1 MLEMG
6 MEKGG
11 IRDSMA
17 TRQAN
22 AASQA
27 VDMTQNPYMSAASQ
41 SPMSILNPNGLGA
54 GMGTPMNAS
63 PVEPPAPVNAG
74 PDGYDKMMDFIS
86 MLGPGGSLQNP
97 NGGLPQQQRM
107 GSIRQTQPVPNLNA
121 SSGGGPQLGSMFG
134 GQEGTE
140 LIGDGM
146 YENPFAAA
154 GGLMQLIKMAKGLG
168 I

>member
-1 MLEMG
+1 MNPLTGLMKMLEMG

-27 VDMTQNPYMSAASQ
+27 VDMTQNPYMSAAPQ

-74 PDGYDKMMDFIS
+74 PDGYDKIMNFIS

-97 NGGLPQQQRM
+97 NGGLP
-107 GSIRQTQPVPNLNA
+107 RQPSVAPRAGTPLAPVQNLNPA
-121 SSGGGPQLGSMFG
+121 P
-134 GQEGTE
+134 EG
-140 LIGDGM
+140 
-146 YENPFAAA
+146 
-154 GGLMQLIKMAKGLG
+154 GGLMAIIKMMAGG
-168 I
+168 A

>member
-1 MLEMG
+1 MNPLTGLMKMLEMG

-22 AASQA
+22 AAAQA

-97 NGGLPQQQRM
+97 NGGLPQQPSVAPRA
-107 GSIRQTQPVPNLNA
+107 GTPLAPVQNLN
-121 SSGGGPQLGSMFG
+121 PQS
-134 GQEGTE
+134 EG
-140 LIGDGM
+140 
-146 YENPFAAA
+146 
-154 GGLMQLIKMAKGLG
+154 GGLMAIIKMMAGG
-168 I
+168 A

>member
-1 MLEMG
+1 MSPLSGLMKMLEMG

-11 IRDSMA
+11 MRDSMA

-27 VDMTQNPYMSAASQ
+27 VDMTQNPYMSAAPQ
-41 SPMSILNPNGLGA
+41 SPMNILNPNGLGA

-74 PDGYDKMMDFIS
+74 PDGYDKMMNFVS

-97 NGGLPQQQRM
+97 GGVLPQQPSVAPRP
-107 GSIRQTQPVPNLNA
+107 GTPLSPVQNLNPHSEGEGGLMTLA
-121 SSGGGPQLGSMFG
+121 KFAQLLSGGG
-134 GQEGTE
+134 
-140 LIGDGM
+140 
-146 YENPFAAA
+146 A
-154 GGLMQLIKMAKGLG
+154 
-168 I
+168 